1 MLLNG
6 VRSKSVRQRHI
17 IERRGK
23 NWYISTD
30 NCIITVNAY
39 SYTIIT
45 AHKKKEGVL
54 WKRVSILKFIKII
67 LSVVTIIF
75 AGLGLLRILS
85 FYISNPVML
94 ISLATLLLL
103 RSVEYKN
110 SRDNN
115 GFILT
120 FMTAL
125 FVYIVVIYNVFI
137 G

>member
-1 MLLNG
+1 
-6 VRSKSVRQRHI
+6 
-17 IERRGK
+17 
-23 NWYISTD
+23 
-30 NCIITVNAY
+30 
-39 SYTIIT
+39 
-45 AHKKKEGVL
+45 
-54 WKRVSILKFIKII
+54 
-67 LSVVTIIF
+67 
-75 AGLGLLRILS
+75 
-85 FYISNPVML
+85 ML

-125 FVYIVVIYNVFI
+125 FVYIVAEKARPTMTKLRDKLQEKLTAEIEVELHFMSPN